1 MEHIPIMDLG
11 LNCNEINALKTA
23 LDSILRAVGGGG
35 VQESRPQPSAAVKTQ
50 FSSVSVIIPFI
61 ENI

>member
-23 LDSILRAVGGGG
+23 LDSILRAVGGG

-61 ENI
+61 EYI

>member
-1 MEHIPIMDLG
+1 MDLG

-35 VQESRPQPSAAVKTQ
+35 TRIMSAAV
-50 FSSVSVIIPFI
+50 SRG
-61 ENI
+61 

>member
-35 VQESRPQPSAAVKTQ
+35 TRITSAAV
-50 FSSVSVIIPFI
+50 SRG
-61 ENI
+61 

>member
-1 MEHIPIMDLG
+1 MEQIPIMDLG

-23 LDSILRAVGGGG
+23 LDSILRAVGGG
-35 VQESRPQPSAAVKTQ
+35 VQESRPQPSGAVKTQ